1 MSTASF
7 LFAASPVLVLMS
19 AAVGLIL
26 LESIYKT
33 PQASFPKFLLALAG
47 PLLSGICA
55 TWIAYEGLPNELLW
69 DAPETPLWLREFYR
83 AYRWDV
89 LTQRSFLVLSFF
101 LLISVVF
108 IEGFLKDLREKSEIF
123 ALLLFAGA
131 GMFVL
136 VSAGNLLMLFMGLE
150 LLSLPTYVLVGMRKN
165 DLKSSEAALKYF
177 LYGSFATVLLVL
189 GIALLYGKCGTLN
202 LQAIAAL
209 IKTNFTGVSGNS
221 SIELPILSAFIL
233 LLVAIGFKVGLAPYH
248 LWLPDAYQGAPTPIT
263 GFMGSAIKLAAFTL
277 AIRVFAQTLLPL
289 TQSTQAVMQGL
300 AVLTLFW
307 GNLAALRQTD
317 LKRMF
322 AYSSIGHAGFLF
334 LGLSALGLEASDPQ
348 LDLQYYLMVYGLMF
362 VGIFGI
368 FSWIEHHKKAIDLDS
383 VNGLGFQR
391 PLMGLCFLIFL
402 LSSAGIPPTA
412 GFFAKYLLLVR
423 MFASGKLILVALAIL
438 SSLLGVAYYLRVIA
452 HLYMKAPVSPEIT
465 LPKPPISAVM
475 GIVLCALA
483 LIYLAIVPSTF

>member
-1 MSTASF
+1 MSTVSF
-7 LFAASPVLVLMS
+7 LFAASPVIALIG

-26 LESIYKT
+26 LESIYKSQ
-33 PQASFPKFLLALAG
+33 QAYFPKFLLALAG
-47 PLLSGICA
+47 PLFSGIFA
-55 TWIAYEGLPNELLW
+55 AWVAYEGLPNELLW
-69 DAPETPLWLREFYR
+69 DAPETPMWLREFYR
-83 AYRWDV
+83 SYRWDV

-101 LLISVVF
+101 VLVTVVF
-108 IEGFLKDLREKSEIF
+108 IEGFLKDIHEKSEIF

-189 GIALLYGKCGTLN
+189 GIALLYGKCGTLD

-209 IKTNFTGVSGNS
+209 IKTNFTGVIGNS
-221 SIELPILSAFIL
+221 SVELPILSAFIL

-263 GFMGSAIKLAAFTL
+263 GFMGSAIKLAAFVL

-289 TQSTQAVMQGL
+289 AQSTQAVMQGL

-334 LGLSALGLEASDPQ
+334 LGLSALGSEAADPQ

-368 FSWIEHHKKAIDLDS
+368 FSWVEHHKKAIDLDS

-423 MFASGKLILVALAIL
+423 MFASGKMILVALAIL

-452 HLYMKAPVSPEIT
+452 HLYMKAPVSSEISV
-465 LPKPPISAVM
+465 PKPPVSAVI
-475 GIVLCALA
+475 GISICALA
-483 LIYLAIVPSTF
+483 LIYLAIVPSIP